1 MVSWTHHPL
10 LCFVYAPF
18 THFLRVYVRNGNVG
32 VLLHTE
38 NLIAVGFIGRAAI
51 RILEF
56 LFAAGII
63 GSAIVVVI
71 TFIEDLKEVV
81 SKDEPVNGHTVRNV
95 AQDVHSEAAS
105 VR

>member
-1 MVSWTHHPL
+1 MSVSL
-10 LCFVYAPF
+10 
-18 THFLRVYVRNGNVG
+18 NVESL
-32 VLLHTE
+32 V
-38 NLIAVGFIGRAAI
+38 AVGFVGRLAI
-51 RILEF
+51 RVLEA

-81 SKDEPVNGHTVRNV
+81 SKDEPTPGHSVSRELHEEL
-95 AQDVHSEAAS
+95 HSEAPS